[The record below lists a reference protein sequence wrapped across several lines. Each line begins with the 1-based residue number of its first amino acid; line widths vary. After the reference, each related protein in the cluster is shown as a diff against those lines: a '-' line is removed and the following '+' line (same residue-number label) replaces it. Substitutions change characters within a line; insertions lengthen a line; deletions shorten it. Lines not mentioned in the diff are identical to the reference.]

1 MPLVS
6 DYSRD
11 KFDIDLDYGQKF
23 EKHLEEVFKDGKR
36 VEVKTERNIWKTTG
50 NIAIEIKC
58 RGMLSGLSITEADY
72 WIHLLAWN
80 EQIKGGFIFPVN
92 ELKKR
97 VKDMVKNGTAQIKH
111 GGDDNASTMV
121 LLPIKELY

>member
-58 RGMLSGLSITEADY
+58 RGMLSGLSITEADN

-92 ELKKR
+92 ELNQR
-97 VKDMVKNGTAQIKH
+97 VKEMVKNGIAQIKY

>member
-92 ELKKR
+92 ELKQR
-97 VKDMVKNGTAQIKH
+97 VKEMVKNGIAQIKY